1 MTFNVDSVHVVP
13 NPRALPSPALPAARP
28 RVLPTPGP
36 KTVRHHISLTALFDW
51 RDIKTAK
58 IYTDKADRKRMAGQ
72 ATELV
77 VVGQSGNGN

>member
-1 MTFNVDSVHVVP
+1 MTSNVDSLHVVP
-13 NPRALPSPALPAARP
+13 NPRALPSPASPAATRP
-28 RVLPTPGP
+28 PGARP
-36 KTVRHHISLTALFDW
+36 ENGATANQLMAIFDW

-58 IYTDKADRKRMAGQ
+58 IFTDKADRKRMAGQ